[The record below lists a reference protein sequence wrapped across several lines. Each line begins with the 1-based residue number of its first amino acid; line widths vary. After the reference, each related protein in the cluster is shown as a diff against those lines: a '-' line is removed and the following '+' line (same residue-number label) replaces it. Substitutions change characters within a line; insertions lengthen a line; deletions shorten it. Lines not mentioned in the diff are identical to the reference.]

1 MLRIYVAASL
11 AANEWVDQRVEA
23 FDARQDRGQATAEYV
38 LLMLGAAA
46 LALLV
51 LAWATKTTK
60 IGSLLNKVID
70 ALIAKVT

>member
-1 MLRIYVAASL
+1 MLRTYIAASL
-11 AANEWVDQRVEA
+11 AVHRWVDDRVDQ

-38 LLMLGAAA
+38 LLLLGAAA
-46 LALLV
+46 VALLV

-70 ALIAKVT
+70 SLIAKVT

>member
-1 MLRIYVAASL
+1 MLRMYIAASL
-11 AANEWVDQRVEA
+11 AVNEWVDERVES

-46 LALLV
+46 VALLV

-70 ALIAKVT
+70 ALISRVT